1 MEGLSLFFLLY
12 RGFNTNQPFIILIYI
27 DDSAQG
33 AVVTTAGVVSVA
45 KTNKLMGKTLTPG
58 TELYVDLPDPNAI
71 LSRMHTFTGRVENR
85 FPFDIVTERPDSD
98 YYTELVR
105 AFCIN
110 HTELPEHVNTAV
122 GNIAMGMHTVEKLP
136 GDVENNP
143 KKFLESL
150 TIYGPETNY
159 QAKSAL
165 GRMIS
170 GFSTL
175 VDDSNRFR
183 LGTVIEDR
191 GTHLSIVL
199 CPRTSA

>member
-1 MEGLSLFFLLY
+1 
-12 RGFNTNQPFIILIYI
+12 
-27 DDSAQG
+27 
-33 AVVTTAGVVSVA
+33 
-45 KTNKLMGKTLTPG
+45 MGKTLTPG

-98 YYTELVR
+98 YYAELVR
-105 AFCIN
+105 AFCMSD
-110 HTELPEHVNTAV
+110 TELTDHLNTAI
-122 GNIAMGMHTVEKLP
+122 GNIAMGMRTVKKMP
-136 GDVENNP
+136 SDADNTP

-150 TIYGPETNY
+150 TTNGTGLDN